1 MNSDFCVAIHALVY
15 LDHMDCCLSS
25 EKLADNICTNPA
37 RIRKVLS
44 PLKRHGFV
52 TTREG
57 IDGGY
62 RFSGNA
68 EKLTLSQVAEAME
81 ISAVTVNWHSGSID
95 KECLISS
102 GMGGIMDEIVAK
114 LNDACRNEL
123 GQITIAS
130 IEKRILG

>member
-1 MNSDFCVAIHALVY
+1 MNSDLCVAIHALVY

-37 RIRKVLS
+37 RIRKVLL
-44 PLKRHGFV
+44 PLKRSGFV

-62 RFSGNA
+62 RFA
-68 EKLTLSQVAEAME
+68 ADAQTLTLSQVAEAMG
-81 ISAVTVNWHSGSID
+81 IDAVTVNWHSGSID

-102 GMGGIMDEIVAK
+102 GMGGIMDEIVAR
-114 LNDACRNEL
+114 LNDACIAEL
-123 GQITIAS
+123 GQITIGS